1 MNLWK
6 RKQFHKVDVIVD
18 KINDAGIFLLIKV
31 EEFPRLNEIIVK
43 DNDKISV
50 KDIIKAANKN
60 KGEVLSNY
68 DTTLIKKAVQKIYS
82 EEGLLFAEIH
92 PKIRYTELKNY
103 ADLYLFINEGTKFN
117 VKSITIDGNIKVKDK
132 DLVGSFE
139 ETKTKSWWE
148 IWKSSKF
155 DKDKYQ
161 EDKKKLVDYY
171 KNHGFID
178 AEILKDSIIYTPEES
193 KVDIIITVNEGS
205 QYFIRNIAFD
215 GNSVYPND
223 VLLRRLDLKP
233 GDIYDAGKVKSNLE
247 ANQDQT
253 DAASLYLENGYLQA
267 RLLPQEKRVGDDSLD
282 LTIMVY
288 EGIRFRNGKINIVGN
303 VKTKG

>member
-1 MNLWK
+1 
-6 RKQFHKVDVIVD
+6 
-18 KINDAGIFLLIKV
+18 
-31 EEFPRLNEIIVK
+31 
-43 DNDKISV
+43 
-50 KDIIKAANKN
+50 
-60 KGEVLSNY
+60 
-68 DTTLIKKAVQKIYS
+68 
-82 EEGLLFAEIH
+82 
-92 PKIRYTELKNY
+92 
-103 ADLYLFINEGTKFN
+103 LYLFINEGTKFN

-303 VKTKG
+303 VKTKDKVVRRELYTRPGEYFDRSAIIRSIRALGVMNYFNAEKLKPEITPSTSDNTSVDITYNVEERLH